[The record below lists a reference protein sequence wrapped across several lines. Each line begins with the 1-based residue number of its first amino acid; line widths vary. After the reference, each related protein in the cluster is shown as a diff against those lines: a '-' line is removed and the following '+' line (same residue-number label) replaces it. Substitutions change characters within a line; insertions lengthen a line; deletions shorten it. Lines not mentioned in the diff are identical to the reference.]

1 MNTSTS
7 IGFIGLAFCGLLLAP
22 LNAAYADPVL
32 NISNHP
38 VTNLKKLSMDDIRK
52 GIIQGGLRY
61 KWVFEDQGPGKLK
74 ASQFEGRFSAV
85 ISITYSETAYSITLL
100 ESMGLDQKGNQ
111 IRSRYN
117 RWVELLTRNIDAQ
130 LQAAAL

>member
-1 MNTSTS
+1 MNTS

-22 LNAAYADPVL
+22 VAAAYADPVL

-38 VTNLKKLSMDDIRK
+38 VTNLKKMSLDEVRK

-61 KWVFEDQGPGKLK
+61 KWVFEDEAPGKLK
-74 ASQFEGRFSAV
+74 ASQFEGRLSAV
-85 ISITYSETAYSITLL
+85 ISITYSETDYSITLL

-117 RWVELLTRNIDAQ
+117 RWIQLLTRNIDAQ
-130 LQAAAL
+130 LQAATL